1 MEGLRNLSDKDFN
14 EQLQYIFK
22 KGISNKIIPSI
33 EDFRLLMTY
42 YQCAM
47 MEIETKFNVLNQ
59 EFAMHNDRNPINSIQ
74 TRIKSGISIHE
85 KLSRKGIE
93 PSMERIEEE
102 LNDVAG
108 IRVVC
113 SFVKDVYNLE
123 KALLAQD
130 DIELIQRKDYIKS
143 PKPNGY
149 RSLHLIVSVPIFLS
163 NQKRFV
169 KVEIQLRTVAMDA
182 WAALEHQ
189 LKYKKGNIEEE
200 IDDKLFRC
208 SELISEFDNTMND
221 LYKKILE

>member
-130 DIELIQRKDYIKS
+130 DIELIQ
-143 PKPNGY
+143 
-149 RSLHLIVSVPIFLS
+149 
-163 NQKRFV
+163 
-169 KVEIQLRTVAMDA
+169 
-182 WAALEHQ
+182 
-189 LKYKKGNIEEE
+189 
-200 IDDKLFRC
+200 
-208 SELISEFDNTMND
+208 
-221 LYKKILE
+221 KKIILNHQNLTGTEVYI